1 MSTNVTDSLVD
12 QVVSQI
18 TTNVAAYFD
27 DMDGTGYTQK
37 DPKQVRKGIPNPT
50 KMHSPSVYVFPERVQ
65 QVDGYMH
72 QITMTIWY
80 YVSDNDAE
88 RLAKAVARGA
98 DALNQ
103 LIDDKFSVLSSSYE
117 FEYAVDEGGK
127 QQAAAQISAEIIV

>member
-1 MSTNVTDSLVD
+1 MSTNITDNATD

-18 TTNVAAYFD
+18 ISNVAAYFA
-27 DMDGTGYTQK
+27 DMDATGYTQAV
-37 DPKQVRKGIPNPT
+37 PRQVRKGIPNPI
-50 KMHSPSVYVFPERVQ
+50 KMHSPSVYVFPERVE
-65 QVDGYMH
+65 QVDRHMH
-72 QITMTIWY
+72 KIMMTIWY

-98 DALNQ
+98 DSLNQ

-127 QQAAAQISAEIIV
+127 QQAAAQISAEIVV